1 MVTPDAVDVAMT
13 TGDRGPV
20 VPLLSWSTSPARMP
34 GPGEE
39 SAAGVGPER
48 SSEAWSDI
56 SRSEARSWAHN
67 LRERDLGRSLSAV
80 SLAHSLGAGGC
91 AGAACAS
98 HPCRR
103 HCWIQR

>member
-48 SSEAWSDI
+48 SSEA
-56 SRSEARSWAHN
+56 
-67 LRERDLGRSLSAV
+67 
-80 SLAHSLGAGGC
+80 
-91 AGAACAS
+91 
-98 HPCRR
+98 
-103 HCWIQR
+103 